1 MKEVMEMWTC
11 KRYSN
16 QHPGACVE
24 PAKIKVIPLRD
35 CQKTLK
41 RELARQ
47 KVIYRRDIIKLEAE
61 IDKLKNSNK

>member
-1 MKEVMEMWTC
+1 MQALQQATSGGLCGTGKD
-11 KRYSN
+11 K
-16 QHPGACVE
+16 
-24 PAKIKVIPLRD
+24 KVIPLRD

-47 KVIYRRDIIKLEAE
+47 KVIYRRGIIKLEAE